1 MRVSAADV
9 AADGGSPDPVRLDPA
24 LLWILAGA
32 LAIRL
37 GVLFVVS
44 PTPLAGDELD
54 YFWRGAERAQAIEPA
69 DLGFRPPLME
79 FLYGA
84 LFRVTGPSIPAA
96 RVATVLISVLL
107 LIPLHDIA
115 RRFGGRGAARLAT
128 VLAALYPNFIAFSH
142 YLWSETVYL
151 FLVLWGIAL
160 IGSYVER
167 PALWKLGVAGVA
179 IGLSA
184 LTRVVGVAFPVL
196 VAGWLV
202 WISRSELRR
211 SLRPLAAP
219 ACLLAAVALPIAP
232 WTASLNREG
241 EPFAPITR
249 TTWLYLYIGNARPLG
264 GDPVIH
270 YLSLGETR
278 IEREAKA
285 RELVLHEIWERLPAW
300 PLEKIASE
308 LPDFFSP
315 KSFAVRRL
323 QLLRELSSGVN
334 WAWSYRFRF
343 HELDTLAFR
352 SRVGVLTVCSYVA
365 IVLLGAM
372 GLALM
377 PASRWRQLVLIF
389 VFSQIAPTI
398 VTFAVSR
405 FRIASMAVAILGA
418 AWLIRTGPD
427 AWRNASPV
435 ARVTALAATTAIA
448 WMIALRW
455 DQLSTN
461 AWG

>member
-1 MRVSAADV
+1 MSAPDV
-9 AADGGSPDPVRLDPA
+9 AADGRSPGPARWDPV

-32 LAIRL
+32 LATRL
-37 GVLFVVS
+37 VVLFAVS

-54 YFWRGAERAQAIEPA
+54 YFWRGAERAQGIEPA
-69 DLGFRPPLME
+69 DTGFRPPLME
-79 FLYGA
+79 FFYGA

-96 RVATVLISVLL
+96 RIATVLISVLL

-115 RRFGGRGAARLAT
+115 RRFGDRGTARLAT
-128 VLAALYPNFIAFSH
+128 VLAAVYPNFIAFSH

-160 IGSYVER
+160 LGSHVER
-167 PALWKLGVAGVA
+167 PALWKPSVAGVA
-179 IGLSA
+179 FGLSA
-184 LTRVVGVAFPVL
+184 LTRVVGVAFPL
-196 VAGWLV
+196 LAAGWLV

-249 TTWLYLYIGNARPLG
+249 TTWLNLYLGNARPPG
-264 GDPVIH
+264 TEPVMQ
-270 YLSLGETR
+270 YPLLGETR

-308 LPDFFSP
+308 LPNFFGP

-323 QLLRELSSGVN
+323 QTLRERSVGVN
-334 WAWSYRFRF
+334 RAWGYRFRF
-343 HELDTLAFR
+343 PELDSHSFR
-352 SRVGVLTVCSYVA
+352 SRAGVLIVCSYVA
-365 IVLLGAM
+365 IVLLGAIGM
-372 GLALM
+372 ALM
-377 PASRWRQLVLIF
+377 PASRWRQLLLIF

-398 VTFAVSR
+398 VTFAISR
-405 FRIASMAVAILGA
+405 FRLASMAVAVLGA
-418 AWLIRTGPD
+418 AWLIRAGPE
-427 AWRNASPV
+427 AWRNASPA
-435 ARVTALAATTAIA
+435 ARAAALAAATAIT